1 MKILIAPKEFPHS
14 KVIGGPILVY
24 NRIKY
29 LSRRH
34 EIGLASFI
42 REEDRQYLSSI
53 EPYLSDLA
61 LMPHPQPRS
70 RFRRIMDFLS
80 SEVPPYMCNTKSPK
94 MRKTV
99 AKMTRQ
105 GDYDVVIAEYTV
117 MGQYVHRSNPE
128 INPRTKRV
136 ISCHECYTIARKK
149 VRDHYGVFSELGF
162 GAMLDLRGLESYE
175 FEMYRQADKVLTLTP
190 EEKESVLKYD
200 PTLDIEVVPH
210 GVDTEYFIPR
220 SGQVQET
227 AVGFLGNYPHDPNR
241 DAVMYFLTEM
251 WAELKRRVSGIKFY
265 VIGRGPTKD
274 ILAAAREDHDIIVT
288 GQVDDVREYLEK
300 VKVFVAPIRLG
311 KGFRGKI
318 LEAMAMAI
326 PVVSTRLGAEGIAVR
341 DRDNIML
348 AESPE
353 EFVRVTEELFQDG
366 ELCRRIGLN
375 GRRLAEENYSWGKGV
390 EILEDVLERL
400 VQRKNDGVLSRR

>member
-14 KVIGGPILVY
+14 KVIGGPIIVY

-29 LSRRH
+29 LARDH

-42 REEDRQYLSSI
+42 REEDRKYLSSI
-53 EPYLSDLA
+53 EPYLSDLE
-61 LMPHPQPRS
+61 LMPYPQPRS

-105 GDYDVVIAEYTV
+105 GDYDVVIAEYAV
-117 MGQYVHRSNPE
+117 MGQYVHRSPG

-149 VRDHYGVFSELGF
+149 VRDHYGVFSRRGF
-162 GAMLDLRGLESYE
+162 EAMLNLQRLESYE

-190 EEKESVLKYD
+190 EEKESLLKYD
-200 PTLDIEVVPH
+200 PTLNIEVVPH
-210 GVDTEYFIPR
+210 GVDTEYFVPR
-220 SGQVQET
+220 SEQAREK

-265 VIGRGPTKD
+265 VIGRGPTQD
-274 ILAAAREDHDIIVT
+274 ILAAASEDRDIIVT

-300 VKVFVAPIRLG
+300 VKVFVSPIRLG
-311 KGFRGKI
+311 KGFRGKT
-318 LEAMAMAI
+318 LEVMAMGI

-375 GRRLAEENYSWGKGV
+375 GWRLAEENYSWEKGV

-400 VQRKNDGVLSRR
+400 VQRKNDGVLSRQ

>member
-14 KVIGGPILVY
+14 KVIGGPIIVY

-29 LSRRH
+29 LSRH
-34 EIGLASFI
+34 NEIGLASFI

-53 EPYLSDLA
+53 ESYLSDLE
-61 LMPHPQPRS
+61 LMPYPRTRS
-70 RFRRIMDFLS
+70 RLRRISDFLS
-80 SEVPPYMCNTKSPK
+80 SEVPPYMCNTKSQK
-94 MRKTV
+94 MQKTV
-99 AKMTRQ
+99 AEMTRQ

-149 VRDHYGVFSELGF
+149 VRDHYGVFSQLGF
-162 GAMLDLRGLESYE
+162 GAMLNLRGLESYE

-190 EEKESVLKYD
+190 EEKESLLKYD
-200 PTLDIEVVPH
+200 PTLNIEVVPH
-210 GVDTEYFIPR
+210 GVDTDYFIPR

-274 ILAAAREDHDIIVT
+274 ILAEAREDHDIIVT

-375 GRRLAEENYSWGKGV
+375 GWRLAEENYSWEKGV

-400 VQRKNDGVLSRR
+400 VQRKNDGVLSRQ

>member
-149 VRDHYGVFSELGF
+149 VRDHYGVFSQLGF

-210 GVDTEYFIPR
+210 GVDTDYFIPR

>member
-29 LSRRH
+29 LSRSH
-34 EIGLASFI
+34 EIGLSSFI

-61 LMPHPQPRS
+61 LMPYPQPRS
-70 RFRRIMDFLS
+70 RFKRIMDFLS
-80 SEVPPYMCNTKSPK
+80 SDVPPYMCNTKSPK

-117 MGQYVHRSNPE
+117 MGQYVHRNLE

-149 VRDHYGVFSELGF
+149 VRDHYGVFSQLGL
-162 GAMLDLRGLESYE
+162 GAMFDLRGLESYE

-210 GVDTEYFIPR
+210 GVDTEYFMPR

-241 DAVMYFLTEM
+241 DAVMYFLAEM
-251 WAELKRRVSGIKFY
+251 WEELKRRVSGIKFY

-274 ILAAAREDHDIIVT
+274 ILAAAGEDRDIIVT
-288 GQVDDVREYLEK
+288 GQVDDVRKYLEK
-300 VKVFVAPIRLG
+300 VNVFVAPIRLG

-326 PVVSTRLGAEGIAVR
+326 PVVSTRLGVEGIAVQ

-348 AESPE
+348 AENPD
-353 EFVRVTEELFQDG
+353 EFIRVTEELFQNG

-375 GRRLAEENYSWGKGV
+375 GRRLVEENYSWQKGV

-400 VQRKNDGVLSRR
+400 VRRENYSVLSRR